1 MLLRG
6 LLPAL
11 VQLLGFGL
19 GNAFALALEHDPPLE
34 LSDRA
39 QHVEPLPDYNGRPH
53 RGPPITEKQI
63 DLLKVFAN

>member
-1 MLLRG
+1 
-6 LLPAL
+6 
-11 VQLLGFGL
+11 
-19 GNAFALALEHDPPLE
+19 LALEHDPPLE